1 MYFTNSEKQAIY
13 RLLMDMSLIDNDI
26 DSTEVIL
33 TMAIVEKLNISDYDR
48 DRATAITIDYA
59 LETVANMTSTEK
71 DFVCSALG
79 TMIAIDGEVNPKE
92 MLLWGI
98 ITARC
103 GFPEMNLMEAGA
115 KLQQY
120 LQNI

>member
-26 DSTEVIL
+26 DSKEVIL

-48 DRATAITIDYA
+48 DHATAITIDNA

-103 GFPEMNLMEAGA
+103 GFPGMNLMEAGA
-115 KLQQY
+115 KLQRH

>member
-26 DSTEVIL
+26 DSKEVIL
-33 TMAIVEKLNISDYDR
+33 TMEIVEKLNISDYDR
-48 DRATAITIDYA
+48 DRATAITIDNA
-59 LETVANMTSTEK
+59 LEAVANMTSTEK
-71 DFVCSALG
+71 DFACSALG
-79 TMIAIDGEVNPKE
+79 TMIAIDGKVNPKD

-103 GFPEMNLMEAGA
+103 GFPEMNLMEAGE
-115 KLQQY
+115 KLQRY
-120 LQNI
+120 LQDI

>member
-26 DSTEVIL
+26 DSKEVIL
-33 TMAIVEKLNISDYDR
+33 TMAIVEKLNISDYDL
-48 DRATAITIDYA
+48 DRATAITIDNA
-59 LETVANMTSTEK
+59 LETVANMTNTEK

-98 ITARC
+98 ITERC

-115 KLQQY
+115 QLQRH
-120 LQNI
+120 LQNT

>member
-26 DSTEVIL
+26 DSKEVIL
-33 TMAIVEKLNISDYDR
+33 TMAIVEKLSISDYDR
-48 DRATAITIDYA
+48 DRATAITIDNA
-59 LETVANMTSTEK
+59 LETVANMTNTEK

-98 ITARC
+98 ITERC
-103 GFPEMNLMEAGA
+103 GFPEMNLMEAGE
-115 KLQQY
+115 KLQRY
-120 LQNI
+120 LQDI

>member
-26 DSTEVIL
+26 DSKEVIL
-33 TMAIVEKLNISDYDR
+33 TMAIVEKLNIFDYDR
-48 DRATAITIDYA
+48 DRATAITIDNA
-59 LETVANMTSTEK
+59 LETVANMTNTEK

-98 ITARC
+98 ITEQC

-115 KLQQY
+115 KLQRH

>member
-26 DSTEVIL
+26 DSKEVIL

-48 DRATAITIDYA
+48 DSATAITIDNA
-59 LETVANMTSTEK
+59 LETVANMTNTEK

-79 TMIAIDGEVNPKE
+79 AMIAIDGEVNPKE
-92 MLLWGI
+92 MLLRG
-98 ITARC
+98 TK
-103 GFPEMNLMEAGA
+103 FPNLNDNVLLWDFRA
-115 KLQQY
+115 
-120 LQNI
+120 

>member
-26 DSTEVIL
+26 DSKEVIL

-48 DRATAITIDYA
+48 DKATAITIDNA
-59 LETVANMTSTEK
+59 LETVSNMTSTEK

-98 ITARC
+98 ITERC
-103 GFPEMNLMEAGA
+103 GFPEMNLMEAGE
-115 KLQQY
+115 KLQRY
-120 LQNI
+120 LQDI

>member
-26 DSTEVIL
+26 DSKEVIL

-48 DRATAITIDYA
+48 DRATAITIDNA

-103 GFPEMNLMEAGA
+103 GFPEMNLTEAGA
-115 KLQQY
+115 KLQRY

>member
-1 MYFTNSEKQAIY
+1 
-13 RLLMDMSLIDNDI
+13 MSLIDNDI
-26 DSTEVIL
+26 DSKEVIL

-48 DRATAITIDYA
+48 NRATAITIDNA
-59 LETVANMTSTEK
+59 LETVANMTNTEK

-98 ITARC
+98 ITERC

-115 KLQQY
+115 KLQRY